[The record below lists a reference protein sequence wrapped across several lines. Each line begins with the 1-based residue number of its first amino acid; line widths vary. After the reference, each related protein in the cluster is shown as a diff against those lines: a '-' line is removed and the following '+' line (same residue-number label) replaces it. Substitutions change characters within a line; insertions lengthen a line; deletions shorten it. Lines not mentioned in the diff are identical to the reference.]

1 MLAMAYLRFV
11 VIRNSPSY
19 QQRSGQK
26 TSGPKDSQKQG
37 GQSVSD
43 AQAMADFAL
52 NDDSDFEKMKPP
64 KPGDW
69 LARFDEPGQTFD
81 EYVKSKPLRPDKT
94 RSVIVIQPLGVFT
107 DTEKTL
113 MDKLKLFT
121 NAFFQI
127 TVELKPE
134 MALSETTKY
143 KRLRESQAKTW
154 MQYRT
159 DYLREDVLE
168 PNLPRNAFCYLGVTM
183 TDLYPNDKWNYVF
196 GEASLK
202 GRVGVYSLVRYFPA
216 FWGEPDTAEN
226 RLRTLRRSYS
236 TLAHETGHMFGV
248 LHCIYYECLMCGSN
262 NLDESDRRP
271 LRLCPVCLK
280 KLQWNIG
287 FDVIKRYEELEKIYQ
302 ANELTPEADWITK
315 RLAKIKSAGQPD
327 K

>member
-1 MLAMAYLRFV
+1 MGR
-11 VIRNSPSY
+11 
-19 QQRSGQK
+19 
-26 TSGPKDSQKQG
+26 
-37 GQSVSD
+37 
-43 AQAMADFAL
+43 QAMTDFSL
-52 NDDSDFEKMKPP
+52 TDDSDFEAMKPP

-81 EYVKSKPLRPDKT
+81 EYIKSKPLQPDNS
-94 RSVIVIQPLGVFT
+94 RSVIVIQPLGLFT
-107 DTEKTL
+107 DTEKAL
-113 MDKLKLFT
+113 MDKLKVFT

-134 MALSETTKY
+134 VALSEVTRY
-143 KRLRESQAKTW
+143 KRTRQAQGKTW
-154 MQYRT
+154 SQYRT

-168 PNLPRNAFCYLGVTM
+168 PNLPRNAFCYLGITM
-183 TDLYPNDKWNYVF
+183 ADLYPNDKWNYVF

-216 FWGEPDTAEN
+216 FWDEPDNAEN
-226 RLRTLRRSYS
+226 RIRTLRRSYS
-236 TLAHETGHMFGV
+236 TLAHETGHVFGL

-271 LRLCPVCLK
+271 LRLCPPCLK
-280 KLQWNIG
+280 KLQWNVG
-287 FDVIKRYEELEKIYQ
+287 FDIIKRYEELEKIYQ
-302 ANELTPEADWITK
+302 SNSLASEADWIIK